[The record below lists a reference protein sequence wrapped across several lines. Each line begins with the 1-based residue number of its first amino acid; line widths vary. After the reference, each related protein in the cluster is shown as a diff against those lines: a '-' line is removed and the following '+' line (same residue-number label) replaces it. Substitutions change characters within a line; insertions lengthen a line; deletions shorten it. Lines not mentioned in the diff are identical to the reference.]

1 MIQNNRFIFIVIVIS
16 IIIFTLNKIA
26 GVILSNKI
34 EDKIERVFTKQNFT
48 VEKADNHL
56 VFRNIEHGIEISYN
70 DIYLNPINASLTI
83 YHPILKITNDQIFQ
97 IELESLIFKSG
108 YSQIIEMKKKLDSG
122 KLGDISIT
130 EFNMIFNNIDF
141 LIQTS
146 ELNMEITLEKFILD
160 FEGET
165 LISNVQNIMGLNNQT
180 LDISLTNLKCRLPY
194 QSLIDKSVIDFEIG
208 ELNIDKWNI
217 KNNTENNIT
226 KIDMELKTNLLNLDL
241 DTSFD
246 NIRFNN
252 LENIK
257 VYNGEIVIRPIDSHI
272 IQLIKNLEMKLGEP
286 FPKND
291 KNDIFLEVIPGVI
304 GNLKIK
310 GLNFY

>member
-1 MIQNNRFIFIVIVIS
+1 
-16 IIIFTLNKIA
+16 
-26 GVILSNKI
+26 
-34 EDKIERVFTKQNFT
+34 
-48 VEKADNHL
+48 
-56 VFRNIEHGIEISYN
+56 
-70 DIYLNPINASLTI
+70 
-83 YHPILKITNDQIFQ
+83 
-97 IELESLIFKSG
+97 
-108 YSQIIEMKKKLDSG
+108 
-122 KLGDISIT
+122 
-130 EFNMIFNNIDF
+130 MIFNNIDF